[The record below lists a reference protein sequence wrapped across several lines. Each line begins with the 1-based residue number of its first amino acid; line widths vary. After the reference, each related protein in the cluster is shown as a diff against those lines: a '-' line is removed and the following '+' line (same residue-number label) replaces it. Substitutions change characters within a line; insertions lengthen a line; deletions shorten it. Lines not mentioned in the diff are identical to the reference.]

1 MKAGAYSVEAIAVK
15 SGVAISRVKEDLTLE
30 LTGLPATI
38 SSLAYGSPL
47 LFGFMAVFI
56 AIATG
61 LLIGMIFRGGG
72 GAH

>member
-1 MKAGAYSVEAIAVK
+1 VQKGTTVSEISEAL
-15 SGVAISRVKEDLTLE
+15 SLE
-30 LTGLPATI
+30 LTGFPATI
-38 SSLAYGSPL
+38 AKLAYGRPL